1 MFGKEG
7 SSPSIKYSNF
17 SGPSSPTSR
26 TFLSQHR
33 SPHLS
38 PFPSLNFDTI
48 LHSHQTPLP
57 HTFTLH
63 PNRFQDY
70 QVLFGFGGKG
80 VDISLKMENAES
92 TTTSSYTY
100 WVREAKQDAAPLPVP
115 KKLTADDLSVGS
127 NASSNHLGSAW
138 NKAGTWEE
146 KNLNK
151 WATERIKE
159 LVLSVGSLEFS
170 SGKAEIAEV
179 TRCTGDAFLVTV
191 RNKKRVGYT
200 YEITLKV
207 KGEWLVGGEK
217 KKFNGNLDLAE
228 FSFGELDDL
237 QVEVRLNEAKDL
249 LHEDK
254 QRIREDMKKFLK
266 PICQKL
272 LEFEAELKER

>member
-1 MFGKEG
+1 M
-7 SSPSIKYSNF
+7 
-17 SGPSSPTSR
+17 
-26 TFLSQHR
+26 
-33 SPHLS
+33 
-38 PFPSLNFDTI
+38 D
-48 LHSHQTPLP
+48 
-57 HTFTLH
+57 
-63 PNRFQDY
+63 
-70 QVLFGFGGKG
+70 GGG
-80 VDISLKMENAES
+80 VENVES
-92 TTTSSYTY
+92 TATSSYTY

-115 KKLTADDLSVGS
+115 KKLTADDL
-127 NASSNHLGSAW
+127 NNKSNHLGSAW

-159 LVLSVGSLEFS
+159 LVQSVGSLEFS

-217 KKFNGNLDLAE
+217 KKFDGNLDLAE

-237 QVEVRLNEAKDL
+237 QVEVKLNEAKDL

-254 QRIREDMKKFLK
+254 QQIREDMKKFLK
-266 PICQKL
+266 PICHKL

>member
-1 MFGKEG
+1 MKG
-7 SSPSIKYSNF
+7 S
-17 SGPSSPTSR
+17 GVVSSEKQS
-26 TFLSQHR
+26 
-33 SPHLS
+33 
-38 PFPSLNFDTI
+38 
-48 LHSHQTPLP
+48 
-57 HTFTLH
+57 
-63 PNRFQDY
+63 
-70 QVLFGFGGKG
+70 
-80 VDISLKMENAES
+80 AEA
-92 TTTSSYTY
+92 TAASSYTY

-115 KKLTADDLSVGS
+115 RKLTAEDISIGS
-127 NASSNHLGSAW
+127 KPSNHLGSAW

-179 TRCTGDAFLVTV
+179 SRCTGDAFLVTV

-207 KGEWLVGGEK
+207 KGEWLIGEEK
-217 KKFNGNLDLAE
+217 KTFKGNLDIAE

-237 QVEVRLNEAKDL
+237 QVEVKVNDENDL
-249 LHEDK
+249 VHQDK
-254 QRIREDMKKFLK
+254 QRIRQDMKMFLK
-266 PICQKL
+266 PLREKL

>member
-1 MFGKEG
+1 MEG
-7 SSPSIKYSNF
+7 GGVVSSEK
-17 SGPSSPTSR
+17 
-26 TFLSQHR
+26 Q
-33 SPHLS
+33 
-38 PFPSLNFDTI
+38 
-48 LHSHQTPLP
+48 
-57 HTFTLH
+57 
-63 PNRFQDY
+63 
-70 QVLFGFGGKG
+70 
-80 VDISLKMENAES
+80 NAES

-100 WVREAKQDAAPLPVP
+100 WVREVKQDAAPFPVP
-115 KKLTADDLSVGS
+115 RKIAAQDLSAG
-127 NASSNHLGSAW
+127 SNHLGSAW

-179 TRCTGDAFLVTV
+179 SRCTGDAFLVTV

-207 KGEWLVGGEK
+207 KAGEWLVDGEK
-217 KKFNGNLDLAE
+217 KTFNGSLDLAE

-249 LHEDK
+249 ILEDK
-254 QRIREDMKKFLK
+254 ERIRKDMKMFLK
-266 PICQKL
+266 PVCEKL
-272 LEFEAELKER
+272 HEFEAELKER

>member
-1 MFGKEG
+1 
-7 SSPSIKYSNF
+7 
-17 SGPSSPTSR
+17 
-26 TFLSQHR
+26 
-33 SPHLS
+33 
-38 PFPSLNFDTI
+38 
-48 LHSHQTPLP
+48 
-57 HTFTLH
+57 
-63 PNRFQDY
+63 
-70 QVLFGFGGKG
+70 
-80 VDISLKMENAES
+80 MENAES

-249 LHEDK
+249 VHEDK

>member
-1 MFGKEG
+1 MEG
-7 SSPSIKYSNF
+7 GGVVSSEKQS
-17 SGPSSPTSR
+17 
-26 TFLSQHR
+26 
-33 SPHLS
+33 
-38 PFPSLNFDTI
+38 
-48 LHSHQTPLP
+48 
-57 HTFTLH
+57 
-63 PNRFQDY
+63 
-70 QVLFGFGGKG
+70 
-80 VDISLKMENAES
+80 AES

-100 WVREAKQDAAPLPVP
+100 WVREVKQDAAPLPVP
-115 KKLTADDLSVGS
+115 RKLTAQDLSVGS
-127 NASSNHLGSAW
+127 NSSNHLGSAW

-179 TRCTGDAFLVTV
+179 SRCTGDAFLVTV

-200 YEITLKV
+200 YEITLRV

-217 KKFNGNLDLAE
+217 KKFNVNLDLAE

-249 LHEDK
+249 LVEDK
-254 QRIREDMKKFLK
+254 QRIRQDMKMFLK
-266 PICQKL
+266 PICEKL
-272 LEFEAELKER
+272 HEFEAELKER

>member
-1 MFGKEG
+1 VRFDAIGVSRLTLLLNFPITQDLHHLQPPEA
-7 SSPSIKYSNF
+7 SSVNTDLLPLPSLYFDHILHFLFQTLIPNPICIH
-17 SGPSSPTSR
+17 PSSNQGFEVSR
-26 TFLSQHR
+26 LLGLFRFGWT
-33 SPHLS
+33 
-38 PFPSLNFDTI
+38 
-48 LHSHQTPLP
+48 
-57 HTFTLH
+57 TL
-63 PNRFQDY
+63 
-70 QVLFGFGGKG
+70 K
-80 VDISLKMENAES
+80 S
-92 TTTSSYTY
+92 TTASSYTY

-115 KKLTADDLSVGS
+115 KKLDPSVGS
-127 NASSNHLGSAW
+127 NSSNHLGSAW

-179 TRCTGDAFLVTV
+179 TRCTGDAFLVIV

-237 QVEVRLNEAKDL
+237 QVEVRLNDAKDL